1 MKAAPAPALALAF
14 ATLTLVTLISPA
26 FAQDSAK
33 LGELERKVD
42 ILTQEIEK
50 LKLGESTESPAEKI
64 QSGFA
69 ASSSKVYG
77 AKPNKISI
85 GGYGE
90 FNLTAPSKR
99 NQKGDSSNQKKQ
111 LDLRRAVL
119 YFGYKFNDWILFN
132 SELEFEHASSG
143 AGDEK
148 RGEVEMEQAYIDF
161 RLRDEIGI
169 RAGHIIVPLGLV
181 NEVHEPTVFHGVN
194 RPSVETNLIPSTW
207 HENGAGVFGEIG
219 PVSYRSYIV
228 GGLTAVANAEPKTDG
243 FTAATGIRE
252 GRTEGSNTPIEDLA
266 WASRVDV
273 VPVAGVKAGVGLYV
287 GEADQGRTV
296 QSVPVTLWETHAT
309 AEWRGASVKALYVEG
324 RIGNADTL
332 NVAQGN
338 TDAAKNSIGSR
349 MFGGYAEA
357 SYDLLTLLKN
367 AKGQSL
373 SPFFRY
379 ERYDTQ
385 AKTPAAYS
393 KDPANSRVEYTLGAT
408 YKPIPQIAVKLDQ
421 QWKRNQARTGV
432 NQWNLGLAYIF

>member
-1 MKAAPAPALALAF
+1 MKSRLSFALAALVAF
-14 ATLTLVTLISPA
+14 TSAAPA

-33 LGELERKVD
+33 LGELERKIDV
-42 ILTQEIEK
+42 LTQEIEK
-50 LKLGESTESPAEKI
+50 LKLGEATDAPAEKA
-64 QSGFA
+64 QPGLA
-69 ASSSKVYG
+69 PSSSKVY
-77 AKPNKISI
+77 ASKPSRISI

-90 FNLTAPSKR
+90 LNLTAPSKR
-99 NQKGDSSNQKKQ
+99 MQNGNPSTQKKQ

-148 RGEVEMEQAYIDF
+148 RGEVEMEQAYLDF

-169 RAGHIIVPLGLV
+169 RAGHIIVPLGIV
-181 NEVHEPTVFHGVN
+181 NEVHEPTAFHGVN
-194 RPSVETNLIPSTW
+194 RPSVETFIIPSTW
-207 HENGAGVFGEIG
+207 HENGAGLFGELG
-219 PVSYRSYIV
+219 PVTYRSYIL

-243 FTAATGIRE
+243 FTAASGIRE
-252 GRTEGSNTPIEDLA
+252 GRTEGSNTPIEDMA

-273 VPVAGVKAGVGLYV
+273 APVQGVKAGIGLYL

-296 QSVPVTLWETHAT
+296 QSVPVTIWETHAT

-324 RIGNADTL
+324 RIGNVDTL

-338 TDAAKNSIGSR
+338 TDAAKNSVGSR
-349 MFGGYAEA
+349 LFGGYVEGAFDIL
-357 SYDLLTLLKN
+357 SIVPKN
-367 AKGQSL
+367 KGQSL
-373 SPFFRY
+373 TPFFRY

-385 AKTPAAYS
+385 LRTPSAFS

-408 YKPIPQIAVKLDQ
+408 YKPIPQVAVKLDQ